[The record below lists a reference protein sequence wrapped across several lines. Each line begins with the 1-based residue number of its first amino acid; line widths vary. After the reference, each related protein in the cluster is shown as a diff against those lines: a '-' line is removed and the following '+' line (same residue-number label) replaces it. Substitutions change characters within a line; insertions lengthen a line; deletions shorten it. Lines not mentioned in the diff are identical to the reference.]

1 MFAFVKN
8 GKVVYTELVVRKVV
22 YTELV
27 VRKVVYTELV
37 VRKHTCCNSEQAA
50 TYVTWWQW
58 LGKDVGGSGRDPT

>member
-8 GKVVYTELVVRKVV
+8 GKVV

-50 TYVTWWQW
+50 TYVT
-58 LGKDVGGSGRDPT
+58 